1 VISFAFMQAM
11 SVNLC

>member
-1 VISFAFMQAM
+1 MQAM